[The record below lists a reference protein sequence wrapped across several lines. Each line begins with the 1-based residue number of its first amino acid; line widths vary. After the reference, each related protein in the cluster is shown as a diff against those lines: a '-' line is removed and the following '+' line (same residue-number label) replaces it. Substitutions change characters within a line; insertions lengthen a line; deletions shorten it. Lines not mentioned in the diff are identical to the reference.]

1 MNNENGRQ
9 ENTMTDDSR
18 FAKQV
23 RFILELDKEKTIL
36 RQTHLTGYRRQEND
50 AEHAWHMGVMA
61 CLLKEYANEPFDLAR
76 TLLMILLH
84 DVVEIDAG
92 DTYAYDPDAVKTQRE
107 REEKA
112 ADRIFGLLPEDQ
124 AREFRDLFEEFDRGD
139 TPEARYAHALDNFQ
153 PILLNDANNGKDW
166 RLHQVGR
173 QQVEKRNVRTHEGSE
188 KIAQAVQAIIDR
200 NVEKGNLK
208 P

>member
-1 MNNENGRQ
+1 
-9 ENTMTDDSR
+9 MTDDSR
-18 FAKQV
+18 FAKQL

-173 QQVEKRNVRTHEGSE
+173 QQVEKRNARTHEGSK

>member
-1 MNNENGRQ
+1 
-9 ENTMTDDSR
+9 MTDDSR
-18 FAKQV
+18 FAKQL

-107 REEKA
+107 REKKA

-124 AREFRDLFEEFDRGD
+124 AREFRDLFEEFDQGD

-173 QQVEKRNVRTHEGSE
+173 QQVEKRNARTHEGSE

>member
-1 MNNENGRQ
+1 
-9 ENTMTDDSR
+9 MTDDPR
-18 FAKQV
+18 FAKQL

-50 AEHAWHMGVMA
+50 AEHAWHMAVMA
-61 CLLKEYANEPFDLAR
+61 CLLKEYANEPFDLAK

-92 DTYAYDPDAVKTQRE
+92 DTFAYDPEAVKTQRE

-139 TPEARYAHALDNFQ
+139 TPEARYAHAMDNFQ
-153 PILLNDANNGKDW
+153 PILLNDANDGKDW
-166 RLHQVGR
+166 RLHQVHR
-173 QQVEKRNVRTHEGSE
+173 QQVERRNARTHEGSE
-188 KIAQAVQAIIDR
+188 KIGQAVQAIIHR

>member
-1 MNNENGRQ
+1 
-9 ENTMTDDSR
+9 MTDDSR
-18 FAKQV
+18 FAKQL

-173 QQVEKRNVRTHEGSE
+173 QQVEKRNARTHEGSE

>member
-1 MNNENGRQ
+1 MHE
-9 ENTMTDDSR
+9 DAR

-50 AEHAWHMGVMA
+50 AEHAWHMAVMA

-92 DTYAYDPDAVKTQRE
+92 DTFAYDPEAVKT
-107 REEKA
+107 
-112 ADRIFGLLPEDQ
+112 
-124 AREFRDLFEEFDRGD
+124 
-139 TPEARYAHALDNFQ
+139 
-153 PILLNDANNGKDW
+153 
-166 RLHQVGR
+166 
-173 QQVEKRNVRTHEGSE
+173 
-188 KIAQAVQAIIDR
+188 
-200 NVEKGNLK
+200 
-208 P
+208 

>member
-18 FAKQV
+18 FAKQL

-107 REEKA
+107 REKKA

-124 AREFRDLFEEFDRGD
+124 AREFRDLFEEFDQGD

-173 QQVEKRNVRTHEGSE
+173 QQVEKRNARTHEGSE

>member
-1 MNNENGRQ
+1 
-9 ENTMTDDSR
+9 MTDDAR
-18 FAKQV
+18 FAKQI

-173 QQVEKRNVRTHEGSE
+173 QQVEKRNARTHEGSE
-188 KIAQAVQAIIDR
+188 KIAQAVQSIIDR

>member
-1 MNNENGRQ
+1 
-9 ENTMTDDSR
+9 MTDDPR
-18 FAKQV
+18 FAKQLQ
-23 RFILELDKEKTIL
+23 FILELDKEKTIL

-50 AEHAWHMGVMA
+50 AEHAWHMAVMA
-61 CLLKEYANEPFDLAR
+61 CLLKEYANEPFDLAK

-92 DTYAYDPDAVKTQRE
+92 DTFAYDPEGVKTQRE

-139 TPEARYAHALDNFQ
+139 TPEARYAHAMDNFQ
-153 PILLNDANNGKDW
+153 PILLNDANDGKDW
-166 RLHQVGR
+166 RLHQVHR
-173 QQVEKRNVRTHEGSE
+173 QQVERRNARTHEGSE
-188 KIAQAVQAIIDR
+188 KIGQAVQAIIHR
-200 NVEKGNLK
+200 NVAKGNLK

>member
-1 MNNENGRQ
+1 MN
-9 ENTMTDDSR
+9 DDSR
-18 FAKQV
+18 FAKQL

-139 TPEARYAHALDNFQ
+139 TREARYAHALDNFQ

-173 QQVEKRNVRTHEGSE
+173 QQVEKRNARTHEGSE

>member
-1 MNNENGRQ
+1 
-9 ENTMTDDSR
+9 MTDDSR
-18 FAKQV
+18 FAKQL

-166 RLHQVGR
+166 RIHQVGR
-173 QQVEKRNVRTHEGSE
+173 QQVEKRNARTHEGSE
-188 KIAQAVQAIIDR
+188 KIAQAVQSIIDR

>member
-1 MNNENGRQ
+1 MHE
-9 ENTMTDDSR
+9 DAR

-50 AEHAWHMGVMA
+50 AEHAWHMAVMA

-92 DTYAYDPDAVKTQRE
+92 DTFAYDPEAVKTQRE
-107 REEKA
+107 REKKA
-112 ADRIFGLLPEDQ
+112 AERIFGLLPEDQ
-124 AREFRDLFEEFDRGD
+124 AREFRGLFEEFEQGD
-139 TPEARYAHALDNFQ
+139 TPEARYAHAMDNFQ
-153 PILLNDANNGKDW
+153 PILLNDANDGKDW
-166 RLHQVGR
+166 RLHQVR
-173 QQVEKRNVRTHEGSE
+173 RKQVEKRNARTHEGSE
-188 KIAQAVQAIIDR
+188 KIGQAVQAIIER

>member
-18 FAKQV
+18 FAKQL

-166 RLHQVGR
+166 RLHQVCR
-173 QQVEKRNVRTHEGSE
+173 QQVEKRNARTHEGSE